1 MSDKNPEVPGQS
13 GAVDTHCHLFLL
25 DSEPSGVVEAAKAAG
40 VDRLICVGVD
50 PETSRRS
57 LELADSIEGVFA
69 TAGMH
74 PHDAS
79 AFDRDAGARIEELLH
94 DPRVLAVGE
103 CGLDFFRMHSP
114 KEDQERAFKAQIALS
129 NDTGKPLVVHVRD
142 AWPDVLRVLDEGSAE
157 RVVIHCFSGDAVIAR
172 ECAARGYWVSFAG
185 NITYPKNEHFR
196 QAAQAL
202 DARSHPRRN
211 RQSVPRAADDARSR
225 QRTGERDDDDRR
237 DRARSR
243 RASRRHRRSDGEERA
258 RRVRRIAVTNARKRT
273 GSRENGRVIHRT
285 GVRSQDCSEG

>member
-1 MSDKNPEVPGQS
+1 MSDRNPEVPGQP

-25 DSEPSGVVEAAKAAG
+25 DREPTDVVETARAAG
-40 VDRLICVGVD
+40 VDRVICVGVD

-79 AFDRDAGARIEELLH
+79 AFDAQAGARIEELLH

-114 KEDQERAFKAQIALS
+114 REDQERVFKVHIALS
-129 NDTGKPLVVHVRD
+129 NETGKPLVVHVRD
-142 AWPDVLRVLDEGSAE
+142 AWPDVLRVLGEGSAE
-157 RVVIHCFSGDAVIAR
+157 RVVIHCFSGDADIAR

-196 QAAQAL
+196 QAATAIDL
-202 DARSHPRRN
+202 
-211 RQSVPRAADDARSR
+211 
-225 QRTGERDDDDRR
+225 ERILVETDSPFLSPQKLRGR
-237 DRARSR
+237 DNEPANVL
-243 RASRRHRRSDGEERA
+243 ATIAEIA
-258 RRVRRIAVTNARKRT
+258 RVRGEDVDDIVQATAKNARAVF
-273 GSRENGRVIHRT
+273 GDLH
-285 GVRSQDCSEG
+285 